1 MQTNYSFDGRVFIA
15 SPENH
20 APNRDALRQIQE
32 QVIEFVTGQELRQG
46 QAGAYLF
53 LDLSLLP
60 MINSGLIGAIG
71 AAMLEEKV
79 RSIYLCGMRQPVLS
93 IAERFGLISFTGPLL
108 PNATSEIRRNRHKIK
123 SAKSLAHGLLEL
135 IPERT

>member
-1 MQTNYSFDGRVFIA
+1 MPTTCYFDGRIFIV
-15 SPENH
+15 SPNNH
-20 APNRDALRQIQE
+20 GQNRDTLRQLQE
-32 QVIEFVTGQELRQG
+32 QVIDFVTGQELRQG
-46 QAGAYLF
+46 RAGAYLF
-53 LDLSLLP
+53 LDLSILP

-93 IAERFGLISFTGPLL
+93 IAERFGLVGNHGPLL
-108 PNATSEIRRNRHKIK
+108 PNATTEIRQNRHKVK
-123 SAKSLAHGLLEL
+123 SARSLAAGLLEL